1 MFNIEEFDIK
11 LETNSIGRNFIYTE
25 DIPSSNSYLM
35 NDNSGL
41 YHGTVLMSEYQHEGK
56 GRLNRPWHSNKD
68 QNLTFSIMLKKDLQK
83 YNPNHLSLAASLSVS
98 VSIENLYQLRTDLKW
113 PNDVLTKNKK
123 LCGILL
129 ESSIQGEEMEKI
141 VLGIGVNVN
150 QIKFIG
156 DFKIQPT
163 SIKFELKRE
172 VSRERLLSEILNT
185 FENYLYQLKN
195 NSKVI
200 LDEWRERCRMIGEN
214 VLIEINGEKKFGVF
228 YDIDANGYMIL
239 KTGENMEKITSG
251 DISVR

>member
-1 MFNIEEFDIK
+1 M
-11 LETNSIGRNFIYTE
+11 
-25 DIPSSNSYLM
+25 
-35 NDNSGL
+35 
-41 YHGTVLMSEYQHEGK
+41 
-56 GRLNRPWHSNKD
+56 
-68 QNLTFSIMLKKDLQK
+68 
-83 YNPNHLSLAASLSVS
+83 
-98 VSIENLYQLRTDLKW
+98 
-113 PNDVLTKNKK
+113 
-123 LCGILL
+123 
-129 ESSIQGEEMEKI
+129 
-141 VLGIGVNVN
+141 
-150 QIKFIG
+150 
-156 DFKIQPT
+156 
-163 SIKFELKRE
+163 KRE